1 MCPFDIAYA
10 PELLLDFALCTG
22 KVLGV
27 QKNSSENMDFGQAI
41 ANAGA
46 VLIDFDGVIIDS
58 EWPIFQSWLR
68 VFQQEGHELSQR
80 DYVRC
85 IGSDF
90 DTWSPPDYLEELTGA
105 TFDWDRINAERQEEI
120 MRELKDTQP
129 MAGAAELLKLLEQSL
144 SAIVSSSTRQ
154 WVDSWMHEL
163 DLMPL
168 VNTTVCRGD
177 APRIK
182 PAPDLFLEAA
192 RQLDVHPSECIVIE
206 DSHNGMHAAH
216 AAGMKVVAVPNRLT
230 NILDFSTAEWR
241 AGSLAEIVAA
251 CVELPRS

>member
-1 MCPFDIAYA
+1 MALADID
-10 PELLLDFALCTG
+10 LLLDSGLYVSKFLR
-22 KVLGV
+22 V
-27 QKNSSENMDFGQAI
+27 QKKSSEKMDLGHAL

-58 EWPIFQSWLR
+58 EWPIFQSWHR
-68 VFQQEGHELSQR
+68 VFQREGHELSQH

-90 DTWSPPDYLEELTGA
+90 DTWSPPDYLEKLTGT

-120 MRELKDTQP
+120 MRDLEGVQP
-129 MAGAAELLKLLEQSL
+129 MPGAAELLKLLEHSL
-144 SAIVSSSTRQ
+144 SAIVSSSSRE
-154 WVDSWMHEL
+154 WVESWMHEL
-163 DLMPL
+163 KLMPL

-192 RQLDVHPSECIVIE
+192 RQLDVPPGECIVIE

-216 AAGMKVVAVPNRLT
+216 AAGMKVVAVPNKLT
-230 NILDFSTAEWR
+230 NILDFSAAQWRVSSLSDIATAWVR
-241 AGSLAEIVAA
+241 QA
-251 CVELPRS
+251 